1 MLSFKTI
8 NTDKW
13 LSCFLS
19 VGAAKSCIHIWNE
32 KYPEDERPNKA
43 IEAVEAWLSNP
54 CEETANVAY
63 AAAYAADAAHAAYA
77 AYAASAAAYAAAY
90 AVAYAVAYAAGA
102 ASTYTYA
109 YAADA
114 LSINKDAYIDSL
126 LQKHLSFIIDYKI
139 RNNQSFG
146 DFEAVFEAA
155 SEADKE
161 KLLFHMDLN
170 NAKL

>member
-1 MLSFKTI
+1 MLNFDSI
-8 NTDKW
+8 NADKW
-13 LSCFLS
+13 LSGFIA
-19 VGAAKSCIHIWNE
+19 VEAAKSCVHIWNE

-63 AAAYAADAAHAAYA
+63 AA
-77 AYAASAAAYAAAY
+77 
-90 AVAYAVAYAAGA
+90 GA

-126 LQKHLSFIIDYKI
+126 LQKHLNFIIDYKI
-139 RNNQSFG
+139 QNNQVFG

-170 NAKL
+170 NA